1 MQNGTLQQT
10 GTAPTGFAR
19 VCALALGALAALCGC
34 DGGAG
39 YQRGWAGGW
48 TYGGAA
54 FTPGDPTTFQ
64 PLSPHFGRDAQ
75 QGYCRGSAVEG
86 SEGATF
92 EALSEHEARDSRAVY
107 YCKTY
112 RKAQEYWAY
121 QHLRTTTIPGADAAS
136 YRVLAHGHAHDRH
149 RAYDRGQPFAVRDAA
164 SFEPL
169 SPRFARDAQR
179 GYFEHAE
186 IPASHGPSFALM
198 DEDDPGYARDR
209 THAWHGHIEV
219 NQPDRGPHPVLRLLR
234 GADLAT
240 LRALGRGYAADAR
253 RVWYQGEPLA
263 RADAASFTVLS
274 NATAT
279 ADVDVDARD
288 RTQAWQRGRIVAGKD
303 PGPAAR

>member
-1 MQNGTLQQT
+1 MRVRTPALT
-10 GTAPTGFAR
+10 GSAAAGLVRA
-19 VCALALGALAALCGC
+19 CALAFGALAALCGC
-34 DGGAG
+34 DGGGTG
-39 YQRGWAGGW
+39 YQRGWAGAW

-54 FTPGDPTTFQ
+54 FAPADPATFQ
-64 PLSPHFGRDAQ
+64 PLSPHFGRDAR

-92 EALSEHEARDSRAVY
+92 EALSEHEARDGRAVY
-107 YCKTY
+107 YCSTY

-121 QHLRTTTIPGADAAS
+121 QHLRIAAIPGADAAS
-136 YRVLAHGHAHDRH
+136 YRVLAHRHARDRH

-169 SPRFARDAQR
+169 SPRFAHDAQR

-186 IPASHGPSFALM
+186 IPASHGASFALM

-209 THAWHGHIEV
+209 AHAWHGHIEV
-219 NQPDRGPHPVLRLLR
+219 SQPNRGPHPVLRPLQ
-234 GADLAT
+234 GADMAT

-263 RADAASFTVLS
+263 RADAASFTVLAD
-274 NATAT
+274 ATAE
-279 ADVDVDARD
+279 ADARD
-288 RTQAWQRGRIVAGKD
+288 RAQAWQRGRAVAGND
-303 PGPAAR
+303 PGPSAGVR

>member
-1 MQNGTLQQT
+1 MRVRTPALT
-10 GTAPTGFAR
+10 GSAATGLTRA
-19 VCALALGALAALCGC
+19 CALALGALAALCGC
-34 DGGAG
+34 DGSGTG
-39 YQRGWAGGW
+39 YQRGWAGAW

-54 FTPGDPTTFQ
+54 FAPADPATFQ
-64 PLSPHFGRDAQ
+64 PLSPHFGRDAR

-92 EALSEHEARDSRAVY
+92 EALSEHEARDGRAVY
-107 YCKTY
+107 YCSTY

-121 QHLRTTTIPGADAAS
+121 QHLRIATIPSADAAS
-136 YRVLAHGHAHDRH
+136 YRVLAHRHARDRH

-179 GYFEHAE
+179 GYFEHAD
-186 IPASHGPSFALM
+186 IPGSHGASFALM

-209 THAWHGHIEV
+209 AHAWHGHIEV
-219 NQPDRGPHPVLRLLR
+219 NQPNRGPHPVLRPLQ
-234 GADLAT
+234 GADMAT

-263 RADAASFTVLS
+263 RADAASFTVLTE
-274 NATAT
+274 ATAE
-279 ADVDVDARD
+279 VDAHD
-288 RTQAWQRGRIVAGKD
+288 RAQAWQRGRAVAGND
-303 PGPAAR
+303 PGPSPGVR